1 MTNRIF
7 KTLKSRLPAG
17 ARPESIATI
26 DAVAASIAA
35 FKQSADKIAQ
45 DARFSAVGKTDALA
59 ALRKSTVEQ
68 GRLAEL
74 RSVYRSKSENIRG
87 EQEAMRRTALNRPDS
102 ADIGAMLRRELRDG
116 EMRAMLRSLPPGER
130 LSALADPEIARA
142 VASSM
147 SALLSGIPPE
157 VHVALVE
164 KLTGEAIAAKFGDRA
179 AQFAADAEEIEAVTG
194 AIEVAV
200 GLIERE

>member
-1 MTNRIF
+1 MSARIF
-7 KTLKSRLPAG
+7 QTLKSRLPAG
-17 ARPESIATI
+17 ARTESIATV
-26 DAVAASIAA
+26 DAVAAAFAA
-35 FKQSADKIAQ
+35 FKKSADAIAK
-45 DARFSAVGKTDALA
+45 DARYTDAGKGEALA

-74 RSVYRSKSENIRG
+74 RSAYRTKSENIRG
-87 EQEAMRRTALNRPDS
+87 EQANMRLSALGRLAVDPVEA
-102 ADIGAMLRRELRDG
+102 LRREIKDG
-116 EMRAMLRSLPPGER
+116 EVRALLRSLPPGER

-142 VASSM
+142 VASST
-147 SALLSGIPPE
+147 SLLSGIPPE

-164 KLTGEAIAAKFGDRA
+164 KLTGEAVAAKFGDRA
-179 AQFAADAEEIEAVTG
+179 AQFAADAEEIEAVTA

>member
-7 KTLKSRLPAG
+7 QTLKSRLPSS

-35 FKQSADKIAQ
+35 FKDSADRIAK

-74 RSVYRSKSENIRG
+74 RSAYRTKSENIRG
-87 EQEAMRRTALNRPDS
+87 EQQAMRRTALNGPDS
-102 ADIGAMLRRELRDG
+102 ADVAASLRRELRDG
-116 EMRAMLRSLPPGER
+116 EVRSMLRSLSPGER

-142 VASSM
+142 VASST
-147 SALLSGIPPE
+147 SLLSGIPPE

-164 KLTGEAIAAKFGDRA
+164 KLTGEAVAAKFGDRVAQLA
-179 AQFAADAEEIEAVTG
+179 AVAEEIEAVTA

>member
-7 KTLKSRLPAG
+7 QTLKSRLPSS

-35 FKQSADKIAQ
+35 SKDSADRIAK

-74 RSVYRSKSENIRG
+74 RSAYRTKSENIRG
-87 EQEAMRRTALNRPDS
+87 EQEAMRRTALNGPDS
-102 ADIGAMLRRELRDG
+102 ADVAASLRRELRDG
-116 EMRAMLRSLPPGER
+116 EVRSMLRSLSPGER

-142 VASSM
+142 VAGSTP
-147 SALLSGIPPE
+147 LLSGIPPE

-179 AQFAADAEEIEAVTG
+179 AQVAADAEELEAVTG

>member
-7 KTLKSRLPAG
+7 QTLKSRLPSS

-35 FKQSADKIAQ
+35 FKDSADRIAK

-74 RSVYRSKSENIRG
+74 RSAYRTKSENIRG
-87 EQEAMRRTALNRPDS
+87 EQQAMRRTALNGPDS
-102 ADIGAMLRRELRDG
+102 ADVAASLRRELRDG
-116 EMRAMLRSLPPGER
+116 EVRSMLRSLSPGER

-142 VASSM
+142 VAGSTP
-147 SALLSGIPPE
+147 LLSGIPPE

-179 AQFAADAEEIEAVTG
+179 AQVAADAEELEAVTG